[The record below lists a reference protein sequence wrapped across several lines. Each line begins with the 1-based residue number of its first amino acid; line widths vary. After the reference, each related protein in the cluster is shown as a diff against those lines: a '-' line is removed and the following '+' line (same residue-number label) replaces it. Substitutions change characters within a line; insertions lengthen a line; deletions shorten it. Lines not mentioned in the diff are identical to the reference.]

1 MKEQEL
7 WCPDEG
13 GDNLPYEW
21 AGSGSCSAGW
31 LMVQGLSLRG
41 PGENRAAHWAL
52 DSSRRGLLGS
62 TGTVTWAA
70 SHPCVQSARHHF
82 ISSSF
87 HCHPGNF
94 WVKRTCRTSV
104 FSVLLSSEQWKWF
117 CLRKEKRKGQIW
129 TQCLRNWS
137 CFCICWICSSN
148 IYFFVIFLSK
158 EMYELG
164 NFKSMCS
171 PSLGLL
177 HELQTHF
184 IYLLPSFFT

>member
-1 MKEQEL
+1 
-7 WCPDEG
+7 
-13 GDNLPYEW
+13 
-21 AGSGSCSAGW
+21 
-31 LMVQGLSLRG
+31 MVQGLPLRG
-41 PGENRAAHWAL
+41 PRKNGAARWAL

-70 SHPCVQSARHHF
+70 SHPRVKSARHHF

-87 HCHPGNF
+87 HCHPGSF
-94 WVKRTCRTSV
+94 WVKRTCRTPV
-104 FSVLLSSEQWKWF
+104 FSVLLSSEQWKWWF
-117 CLRKEKRKGQIW
+117 CLRKEKRKSQIW

-137 CFCICWICSSN
+137 CFCICWICSN
-148 IYFFVIFLSK
+148 IYSFVIFLFK